1 MEYAILLHAGV
12 SNMYAITT
20 RTCDT
25 CLMTSATSSTTA
37 TDPGTST
44 TNGELSLHDRLLD
57 EWGMAVVSG
66 EVAEGERLPEP
77 NMDGDAAP
85 SRTVTREVTRV
96 LESMGL
102 VSVKRKAGATANPIE
117 QWNILDPQV
126 IQWRLRGPHRIAALH
141 ELSQLRAAVEPAAA
155 RLSATNAT
163 PEQWGILTGAA
174 IEMVAHS
181 NHANESAYLDAD
193 ILFHRTLLEASG
205 NRMFAALGDV
215 IASTLTGR
223 TQHELMPQV
232 ADQTALNWHT
242 EVAALI
248 RKGDGAAAEATM
260 RQIVDESDQAISNI
274 ASDIEE

>member
-1 MEYAILLHAGV
+1 
-12 SNMYAITT
+12 
-20 RTCDT
+20 
-25 CLMTSATSSTTA
+25 MTSATSPNTAATGATTA
-37 TDPGTST
+37 DNAGNTA
-44 TNGELSLHDRLLD
+44 ELSLHDRLLD

-66 EVAEGERLPEP
+66 AVATGERLPEP
-77 NMDGDAAP
+77 NMDGDVTP